1 MRRDEYG
8 ELSVYVG
15 GGTDGMGGGDGP
27 LVVLLHGFGAPGD
40 DLVPLSGYLG
50 APAGTRFVFPAAPL
64 EMPGLFGDSRAWWML
79 DLEELDR
86 AMASGEPRDLSAGE
100 PEGMGEARA
109 QVVAMLDEAQRALGA
124 APERTV
130 LGGFSQGSMLSCD
143 VVLRTDRPYAGLI
156 LLSSTLVCEAIWT
169 PRMPVRAGLPVFQSH
184 GTHDALLPFAAAERL
199 RDRLRAAGLEV
210 EWHEFA
216 GGHEIPPRILAGVG
230 DFLHRVLG

>member
-1 MRRDEYG
+1 MRRERYG

-15 GGTDGMGGGDGP
+15 GGSDGAGGGDGP

-40 DLVPLSGYLG
+40 DLVPLSRYLG

-86 AMASGEPRDLSAGE
+86 ALSSGEPRDLSGGE
-100 PEGMGEARA
+100 PEGMGAARD
-109 QVVAMLDEAQRALGA
+109 QLIAMLDDAQAALGA
-124 APERTV
+124 GPARTV

-143 VVLRTDRPYAGLI
+143 VVLRTDRAFAGLI
-156 LLSSTLVCEAIWT
+156 LLSSTLVCEAIWA
-169 PRMPVRAGLPVFQSH
+169 PRMAARAGLPVFQSH
-184 GTHDALLPFAAAERL
+184 GTDDALLPFGAAVRL
-199 RDRLRAAGLEV
+199 RDQLRAAGLDV

-216 GGHEIPPRILAGVG
+216 GGHEIPPRVLAGVG
-230 DFLHRVLG
+230 AFLGRVLV

>member
-1 MRRDEYG
+1 VRTQRYG
-8 ELSVYVG
+8 ELDVYVG
-15 GGTDGMGGGDGP
+15 GGDDGIGGGDGP

-40 DLVPLSGYLG
+40 DLVPLARYLR

-86 AMASGEPRDLSAGE
+86 AMASGAPRDLSGAE
-100 PEGMGEARA
+100 PEGMAEARD
-109 QVVAMLDEAQRALGA
+109 QLIAMLEHAARDLGA

-143 VVLRTDRPYAGLI
+143 VVLRTDRAFAGLV
-156 LLSSTLVCEAIWT
+156 LLSSTVVNQPMWA
-169 PRMPVRAGLPVFQSH
+169 PRMAARAGLPVFQSH
-184 GTHDALLPFAAAERL
+184 GTSDALLPFSAAVRL
-199 RDRLRAAGLEV
+199 RDLLGEAGLSV

-216 GGHEIPPRILAGVG
+216 GGHEIPPQILAGVG
-230 DFLHRVLG
+230 QFLQRVLA